1 MRPTTLFSVF
11 SRASRRSQA
20 ATHRAR
26 KTRLAAA
33 ERLEERINL
42 TATIVDLAASRAASE
57 NHAAYDQ
64 LPIPAG
70 ATLVDVSDSGRY
82 VLFSSTDTNV
92 IAGQQTIPSINPD
105 LFWLDTATGQTRLV
119 THRAGSPVQSAGYA
133 GLEGFKY
140 FPGYGQWPMFEPL
153 SADLSGDGRSV
164 VFDSI
169 IAANEYDASVP
180 VENDQATYRP
190 VKRDATTD
198 TWKNFQ
204 LGTVDV
210 FVWRAD
216 GDAANS
222 IALVSRLNAEGQQQA
237 VATNSLVP
245 GLPVPKP
252 GQPMATGVFAQE
264 YLPVLPDNF
273 QNLVQQDAQES
284 LSLNKGI
291 SEDGTRVLYD
301 SWVPAGWIDV
311 VRPGILDQEAISVN
325 AQGQGA
331 GSDWT
336 LDSFVAS
343 TTGFGGGPWAAKT
356 VTVNVDATQALGNY
370 TGPAIGQG
378 AWAEPFEPM
387 FSQMSGDGKRVVYS
401 TRRTSA
407 EIVTGTTDS
416 DFSLD
421 VFASDVDSSTNLL
434 VSRKWDDATK
444 AAGSAQPNLFD
455 GSVRPFVRNFVAE
468 LWDSQNHSVS
478 NDGRTIAF
486 TSSAGNLVEGW
497 KDVTADFSEPVIVG
511 GSKWTAFQPHPIDIY
526 GFQFA
531 SASPTVPTGK
541 AVLVNSPDGLANTNR
556 IATFGGMSAD
566 GSSFLFSTAANNFYL
581 PGFTSPYPFTQNL
594 PQAPLPLNFILGGFD
609 NLWMRRVDWAAGAK
623 GVTTLVSVG
632 FNVDA
637 DGKPDINGK
646 PNAAGNKATLG
657 SPTPAGSRDVLNTIS
672 QSGRYVMFSSKA
684 NNLVQGISD
693 RSFKGGVFIRDTVAN
708 RTTLLTTTATGNVPS
723 AGLFVNSAI
732 ASDDKTS
739 RFASYVDGT
748 GASDM
753 QTRFRTEDVAPGP
766 TSHVYRI
773 DYPAVSNA
781 ASATNPAIF
790 TVASADFKTDVNTRP
805 VLEFRDQIPLITPS
819 VKTSPGQLLPN
830 YAGEWRT
837 ATGDIN
843 ADGVVDYVYGAGPGG
858 RDKDQLGDLA
868 GGGDVQAR
876 PRRHGGGRPA
886 RRVRR
891 HRRRQQRRLR
901 RRDRR
906 LGRGAAERGEDL
918 RGASGH
924 APPHA
929 CAVRGRGAG
938 RGARGRRRRR
948 CRRVRRRGGGRRPRR
963 RGQGRC
969 LQRPAPDRR
978 EGDAAAPECPAHVIC
993 CQGRN
998 GRVRGRGR
1006 HESRRQGRAD
1016 HRLRQ
1021 GPDREHLRRPQRH
1034 AHLQEGS
1041 RHGLP
1046 DRRPRGGPGG
1056 PSDGRVRGRGQSDD
1070 PALRVRRCRRGR

>member
-92 IAGQQTIPSINPD
+92 ITGQQTIPSINPD
-105 LFWLDTATGQTRLV
+105 LFWLDTAMGQTRLV

-140 FPGYGQWPMFEPL
+140 FPGYGQWPMFE
-153 SADLSGDGRSV
+153 
-164 VFDSI
+164 
-169 IAANEYDASVP
+169 
-180 VENDQATYRP
+180 
-190 VKRDATTD
+190 
-198 TWKNFQ
+198 

-401 TRRTSA
+401 TRRT
-407 EIVTGTTDS
+407 T
-416 DFSLD
+416 
-421 VFASDVDSSTNLL
+421 STRAPT
-434 VSRKWDDATK
+434 S
-444 AAGSAQPNLFD
+444 
-455 GSVRPFVRNFVAE
+455 
-468 LWDSQNHSVS
+468 
-478 NDGRTIAF
+478 
-486 TSSAGNLVEGW
+486 SSAG
-497 KDVTADFSEPVIVG
+497 S
-511 GSKWTAFQPHPIDIY
+511 
-526 GFQFA
+526 
-531 SASPTVPTGK
+531 
-541 AVLVNSPDGLANTNR
+541 
-556 IATFGGMSAD
+556 GMMPRRP
-566 GSSFLFSTAANNFYL
+566 
-581 PGFTSPYPFTQNL
+581 PGRP
-594 PQAPLPLNFILGGFD
+594 
-609 NLWMRRVDWAAGAK
+609 
-623 GVTTLVSVG
+623 
-632 FNVDA
+632 
-637 DGKPDINGK
+637 
-646 PNAAGNKATLG
+646 
-657 SPTPAGSRDVLNTIS
+657 SRTCS
-672 QSGRYVMFSSKA
+672 
-684 NNLVQGISD
+684 
-693 RSFKGGVFIRDTVAN
+693 
-708 RTTLLTTTATGNVPS
+708 
-723 AGLFVNSAI
+723 
-732 ASDDKTS
+732 
-739 RFASYVDGT
+739 T
-748 GASDM
+748 GAC
-753 QTRFRTEDVAPGP
+753 AP
-766 TSHVYRI
+766 S
-773 DYPAVSNA
+773 
-781 ASATNPAIF
+781 SATSWRNCGIP
-790 TVASADFKTDVNTRP
+790 KTTR
-805 VLEFRDQIPLITPS
+805 
-819 VKTSPGQLLPN
+819 
-830 YAGEWRT
+830 
-837 ATGDIN
+837 
-843 ADGVVDYVYGAGPGG
+843 
-858 RDKDQLGDLA
+858 
-868 GGGDVQAR
+868 
-876 PRRHGGGRPA
+876 
-886 RRVRR
+886 
-891 HRRRQQRRLR
+891 
-901 RRDRR
+901 
-906 LGRGAAERGEDL
+906 
-918 RGASGH
+918 
-924 APPHA
+924 
-929 CAVRGRGAG
+929 
-938 RGARGRRRRR
+938 
-948 CRRVRRRGGGRRPRR
+948 
-963 RGQGRC
+963 
-969 LQRPAPDRR
+969 
-978 EGDAAAPECPAHVIC
+978 
-993 CQGRN
+993 
-998 GRVRGRGR
+998 
-1006 HESRRQGRAD
+1006 
-1016 HRLRQ
+1016 
-1021 GPDREHLRRPQRH
+1021 
-1034 AHLQEGS
+1034 
-1041 RHGLP
+1041 
-1046 DRRPRGGPGG
+1046 
-1056 PSDGRVRGRGQSDD
+1056 
-1070 PALRVRRCRRGR
+1070 